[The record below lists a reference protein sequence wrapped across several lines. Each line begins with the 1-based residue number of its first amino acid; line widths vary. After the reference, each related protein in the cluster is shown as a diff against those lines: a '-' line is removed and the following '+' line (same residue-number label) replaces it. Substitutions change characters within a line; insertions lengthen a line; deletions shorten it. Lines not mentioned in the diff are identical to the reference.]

1 MDTVPG
7 REVVMKKSVLVIDND
22 MDICREL
29 KAALEDDET
38 EVYYAP
44 SSDEALPIFMKGNF
58 CLVVMDTQ
66 LPERNG
72 CEVLRVMRQTKSVP
86 ILVLSAK
93 VDVVKRTEMLKA
105 GANVYLEKPYDLNEV
120 LAQARSLIAL
130 CTTSIPLENQHYTIA
145 VGTELIIDP
154 TYWRVTLNGQQIELT
169 HKEFSLLYCLA
180 SHRGQVL
187 SKEQLY
193 RHVWSDDSEI
203 NLEATIKSHI
213 RTLRQKLGPYGK
225 NYIKN
230 IRGVGYRFTVDIK
243 RSKV

>member
-1 MDTVPG
+1 MLF
-7 REVVMKKSVLVIDND
+7 RSSVLVIDND

-213 RTLRQKLGPYGK
+213 RTLRQKLGPHGK